1 MTFDSGLFQRSRA
14 PIYLQIAKLF
24 RQRIERGEWRV
35 GDRIPSLEELMAIY
49 GVARSTLREALAQLE
64 TEGVIRRSRGS
75 GTFIT
80 KDLSAQRW
88 FKLPT
93 NWDDV
98 LASVA
103 DLTVRRLPIRQA
115 GAGALPELDFIE
127 GEPAEAYRF
136 LRRVHYRQDLAFCL
150 IDIHLDRSVFDRDAE
165 AFTETPVLTRL
176 SSLDGLEITAA
187 KQVVRITVSDADTA
201 SFLNIGVSDP
211 IVEVRRA
218 LVDSTGRI
226 VYYAHIRYPAEMIE
240 IEIDLMRDRAPKAA
254 PGSKTGITAKT
265 STRREGNSHG
275 RRKRPT
281 PRR

>member
-1 MTFDSGLFQRSRA
+1 MTFDSDLFQRSRA

-24 RQRIERGEWRV
+24 RQRIEQGEWRV

-103 DLTVRRLPIRQA
+103 DLTVRRLPIRQT
-115 GAGALPELDFIE
+115 GAGTLPELDFIE
-127 GEPAEAYRF
+127 GEPAEAYRV

-150 IDIHLDRSVFDRDAE
+150 IDIHLDRDVFDRDAE
-165 AFTETPVLTRL
+165 AFTAAPVLTRL
-176 SSLDGLEITAA
+176 SNLDGLEIAAA

-201 SFLNIGVSDP
+201 SFLHIGVGDP
-211 IVEVRRA
+211 IVDVQRA

-240 IEIDLMRDRAPKAA
+240 IEIDLMRDRVSKAA
-254 PGSKTGITAKT
+254 PAPRIDLAAET
-265 STRREGNSHG
+265 STSQEGNSHG